1 MTENDRTLLLVS
13 LQNGIGLAS
22 ACEFAM
28 LDIKAVSQY
37 IRTDKI
43 YYASCLNAIKSAA
56 AANLEFMTKLKK
68 EKKFSEWHRQRDR
81 VTNFI
86 TELTLWE
93 SYCKRAEIEEK
104 KVLKAVHIFPNIQEC
119 ATALGFYRSE
129 FIEYVLERENL
140 SFYLTQAGIYNF

>member
-22 ACEFAM
+22 ACELSMF
-28 LDIKAVSQY
+28 DVKEVSAY
-37 IRTDKI
+37 IRKDKI
-43 YYASCLNAIKSAA
+43 YHTSCLNAIKSAT

-93 SYCKRAEIEEK
+93 SYCKRGEIEEK
-104 KVLKAVHIFPNIQEC
+104 KILKAVHIFPNIQEC
-119 ATALGFYRSE
+119 ATAMGFYRHE
-129 FIEYVLERENL
+129 FIEYVLERESL
-140 SFYLTQAGIYNF
+140 SLYLTQAGIYNF